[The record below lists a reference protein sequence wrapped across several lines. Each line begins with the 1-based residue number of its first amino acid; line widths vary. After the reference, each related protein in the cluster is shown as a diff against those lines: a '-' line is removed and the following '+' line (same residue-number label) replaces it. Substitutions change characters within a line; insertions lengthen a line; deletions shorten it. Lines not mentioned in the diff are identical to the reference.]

1 MDKWKEKVEETRQ
14 DMKEGDPPTDVQ
26 EQMNEF
32 LPVSVHLAIL
42 QQYSIMC
49 IVHCILSCLATKVMC
64 FLYFTIHVHSYSH
77 VQFKYIFRKLKASLI
92 SCMES

>member
-49 IVHCILSCLATKVMC
+49 IVHCIPSCFATKVM
-64 FLYFTIHVHSYSH
+64 
-77 VQFKYIFRKLKASLI
+77 
-92 SCMES
+92 